1 MIGKQVEWR
10 QLGDS
15 VGVVGGDLVVGLGRD
30 VDDGGLV
37 HEVEF
42 EEDDIAEGGEVV
54 VRGTEGVAEG
64 WEGGWVGSGEVDG
77 GEFRITLQVGPAVA
91 DASGVGGRAE
101 A

>member
-1 MIGKQVEWR
+1 MEDHGAEATLGVFVFLHGFVIGKQVEWR

-15 VGVVGGDLVVGLGRD
+15 VGVVGADFVVGLGID

-54 VRGTEGVAEG
+54 VRGTEGVAA
-64 WEGGWVGSGEVDG
+64 GGDSGSW
-77 GEFRITLQVGPAVA
+77 
-91 DASGVGGRAE
+91 
-101 A
+101 